1 MEIIPIHASG
11 VIARAA
17 KTLLA
22 GHLVAFP
29 TETVY
34 GLGADATN
42 EEAVSRIFA
51 VKGRPTDHPLIVHIS
66 STNRLDIWASDIPA
80 YALALAE
87 KFWPGPMTLI
97 LKRKEIAK
105 DYITGGQD
113 SVGIRVPAHR
123 EALKLLNKF
132 EEIGGFGIA
141 APSANRFGAVSPTT
155 GQAVQEEIGDY
166 LEDFDLI
173 LDGKKSLIGVES
185 TIIDCTNKAPVILR
199 PGAITQ
205 EMVERVINL
214 DLKIHLVKH
223 KTKTSGLLESHYS
236 PKARIRLGEI
246 AKEREGFIA
255 MANIPTPRG
264 AIRLASPKTNDE
276 YAYELYSSLRLADQK
291 GIETI
296 AVILPENLGIGEA
309 ICDRLIKAAY
319 KI

>member
-1 MEIIPIHASG
+1 MEIIPINASG

-17 KTLLA
+17 KTLLD

-51 VKGRPTDHPLIVHIS
+51 VKGRPTDHPLIIHIPS
-66 STNRLDIWASDIPA
+66 INRLDIWARNIPD
-80 YALALAE
+80 YALALAG

-97 LKRKEIAK
+97 LKRKEVAK
-105 DYITGGQD
+105 DFITGGQD
-113 SVGIRVPAHR
+113 SVGLRVPAQS
-123 EALKLLNKF
+123 EALQLLNEF
-132 EEIGGFGIA
+132 EKLGGFGIA

-166 LEDFDLI
+166 LEVSDLI

-185 TIIDCTNKAPVILR
+185 TIIDCTSEAPVILR

-205 EMVERVINL
+205 EMVKQVINL
-214 DLKIHLVKH
+214 DLKTHLVKN

-255 MANIPTPRG
+255 MANIPTPMG